1 MKRIFDLSQEEI
13 FSFNR
18 QQMMDTIKTSE
29 GRTVMSETVI
39 STMALLDGVSN
50 PETARAFGA
59 DMVTLN
65 TFDVFNPFIFGYDDS
80 KANLFGDTLSKI
92 SGIQK
97 SIEANRNNPNYIQDY
112 KKIVGRFLGLNLEPV
127 RNDTGYPK
135 GMTLSEESLLRVK
148 ELGFDYLVITANLM
162 TNVSSEDI
170 LWGIKEARRILK
182 DDVLIIAGKMHG
194 AGQASVDSAED
205 IERFVEAGAD
215 VILLPAAKAV
225 PGTTQ
230 KFVQETIAKIHE
242 QGALAMTTIGTSQE
256 GASTSVIER
265 IALESKEAGA
275 DIQHI
280 GDAGFSGMAVPE
292 NITTMSIAI
301 RGKRHTYKQMA
312 RSLKR
317 G

>member
-97 SIEANRNNPNYIQDY
+97 SIEANRNNPNYIHDF

-127 RNDTGYPK
+127 RNHAGYPK

-148 ELGFDYLVITANLM
+148 ELGFDYLVITANPM

>member
-97 SIEANRNNPNYIQDY
+97 SIEANRNNPNYIRDF

-127 RNDTGYPK
+127 RNDAGYPK

-148 ELGFDYLVITANLM
+148 ELGFDYLVITANPM

-215 VILLPAAKAV
+215 VILLPAAKAF

>member
-97 SIEANRNNPNYIQDY
+97 SIEANRNNPNYIRDF

-127 RNDTGYPK
+127 RNDAGYPK

-148 ELGFDYLVITANLM
+148 ELGFDYLVITANPM